1 MNPGPFTCKANAL
14 PLSHI
19 PLLSYAL
26 DPVVDYITRTHK
38 KKRLR
43 LKQQKG
49 GSSAA
54 TRNLWTMPSHLPAK
68 SVPASLWSSML
79 LLRGAGQSVTGD
91 QAFSRPVHTWLLHL
105 AACYC
110 FRSENHI
117 PTLKVKEE
125 EPLQTVVQHR

>member
-1 MNPGPFTCKANAL
+1 
-14 PLSHI
+14 
-19 PLLSYAL
+19 LSYAL
-26 DPVVDYITRTHK
+26 NHVVDYITRTHK

-43 LKQQKG
+43 LKKQKG

-68 SVPASLWSSML
+68 SVPASLWSAMF

-110 FRSENHI
+110 FRS
-117 PTLKVKEE
+117 
-125 EPLQTVVQHR
+125 